1 MNQESALF
9 GCICSLRKQISP
21 AGSGQ
26 KAREERLREDDKH
39 YREQEREGRK
49 AEEEALREAQKA
61 REGMPY
67 PAAEVPG

>member
-1 MNQESALF
+1 MF

-49 AEEEALREAQKA
+49 AEEEADQQPPPGPCHVLEHQVPP
-61 REGMPY
+61 G
-67 PAAEVPG
+67 AELVYGD